1 MAKCKDITGLTFGRL
16 TVVRR
21 GPNQIK
27 GGRSLPYWECV
38 CVCGK
43 TVLVSGRCL
52 KAGTVKSCGC
62 LKQETQW
69 NFGYSGTHHKTNSRL
84 FGVWINMRKRCYS
97 PSSQFYAS
105 YGGRGITICSEWR
118 NDFQAFY
125 DWSMSHGYQ
134 YRPGPGGRNTITL
147 DRIDNNLGYSPENC
161 RWTNMHEQALNR
173 RNSKRYRKEINI

>member
-21 GPNQIK
+21 
-27 GGRSLPYWECV
+27 RD
-38 CVCGK
+38 
-43 TVLVSGRCL
+43 
-52 KAGTVKSCGC
+52 
-62 LKQETQW
+62 
-69 NFGYSGTHHKTNSRL
+69 
-84 FGVWINMRKRCYS
+84 
-97 PSSQFYAS
+97 
-105 YGGRGITICSEWR
+105 
-118 NDFQAFY
+118 DFQAFY